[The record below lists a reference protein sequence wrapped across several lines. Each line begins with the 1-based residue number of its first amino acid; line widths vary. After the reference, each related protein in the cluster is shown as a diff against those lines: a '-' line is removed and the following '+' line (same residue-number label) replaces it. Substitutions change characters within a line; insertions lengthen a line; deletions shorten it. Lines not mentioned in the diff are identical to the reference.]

1 MTGEEIVGIIRQTI
15 EGEEE
20 AAFEAT
26 VDARAADG
34 WASPVLQAQAEWQG
48 HDNGIVLGTFAEALR
63 DLVEYDEMP
72 TGCNEFDPED
82 WEESGEAA
90 KRAHLVNELS
100 SAREVGA
107 GGPLA
112 YVGVDGYFTL
122 VREGATRE
130 QIEGAAIDCL
140 PSDE

>member
-1 MTGEEIVGIIRQTI
+1 MTGEEIVNVVRETIRS
-15 EGEEE
+15 EEE

-26 VDARAADG
+26 VEARAADG
-34 WASPVLQAQAEWQG
+34 WASPTAQAQNEWQG
-48 HDNGIVLGTFAEALR
+48 HDNGIVFGTFAEALR

-72 TGCNEFDPED
+72 TGCNDFDPED
-82 WEESGEAA
+82 WEGPVEEA
-90 KRAHLVNELS
+90 KRAHLVDQLS
-100 SAREVGA
+100 SAGEVGA
-107 GGPLA
+107 GEPLA